1 VLVVD
6 DEPFNIIA
14 LQGMLEHLGVQ
25 KVDKALN
32 GREALE
38 MIKSTPDQYDLIITD
53 NQMPYMLGVDLARE
67 LRTMQD

>member
-1 VLVVD
+1 
-6 DEPFNIIA
+6 
-14 LQGMLEHLGVQ
+14 MLEHLGVQ